1 MPTEGPG
8 INMARK
14 KDISTLNKELNE
26 LKQKKEKIQQD
37 INEKQAELFSR
48 ILEDYGIKDISEL
61 DLLLK
66 EKIDC
71 NNMSKNTE
79 NEISDMN

>member
-1 MPTEGPG
+1 MT
-8 INMARK
+8 RK